1 MENTISISDYKDLVK
16 PNGEFIQKDV
26 KGDGNCFFSSIS
38 VLKYGNEKHHDRI
51 RYEICGYLKCFMD
64 SIETECNRAKEEGVN
79 SYSFPESDYYN
90 TKEGLKN
97 YLKYSIIMNCVDG
110 DENTNTMDLCELTKY
125 GETEQVIGACLMYN
139 INIRVYNDVLVGGSE
154 IPVLNYIT
162 NPDAVT
168 YNLYLSNKKHP
179 SGHYN
184 ALIPREMTSRPSS
197 DEELMSRALYLSMHD
212 QAFGHYNALIPR
224 EMTSRPSS
232 SHNKTKKKSKS
243 PPITNNTTQKKSQK
257 KEITVGVYTY
267 TGKRVELVEYL
278 LQNGATEEAINTILP
293 TKGRIPRK
301 ETLMAELET
310 YYMNH

>member
-1 MENTISISDYKDLVK
+1 METIIKTEEYHDLVGE
-16 PNGEFIQKDV
+16 NGEFIQKDV
-26 KGDGNCFFSSIS
+26 NGDGNCFFSSIS
-38 VLKYGNEKHHDRI
+38 VLQYGDEKYHDRI

-64 SIETECNRAKEEGVN
+64 SIETECNKAKEAGVN
-79 SYSFPESDYYN
+79 PYSFPESDYYN

-97 YLKYSIIMNCVDG
+97 YLKYSIIMNCVD
-110 DENTNTMDLCELTKY
+110 ENENSNTMDLCELGEY

-139 INIRVYNDVLVGGSE
+139 INIRVYNDVLVDGSE

-162 NPDAVT
+162 DPDAVT
-168 YNLYLSNKKHP
+168 YNLYLSNKIHK
-179 SGHYN
+179 S
-184 ALIPREMTSRPSS
+184 
-197 DEELMSRALYLSMHD
+197 
-212 QAFGHYNALIPR
+212 GHYNALIPR

-243 PPITNNTTQKKSQK
+243 PPITNNTTKKKSPK

-267 TGKRVELVEYL
+267 TGDRVESVKYL
-278 LQNGATEEAINTILP
+278 LKNGATEEAIASILP
-293 TKGRIPRK
+293 TRGRIPRK